1 MDRGGVVDRVGYL
14 FLRRSGFAASP
25 RVMWFLRRAEHG
37 ACAGVVGGSDVGER
51 RERKIDRGG
60 VVDRVGYLFLR
71 RSGFAASPQSH
82 PWDLNPRPAL
92 YESAALP
99 LS

>member
-1 MDRGGVVDRVGYL
+1 MRDATTSADGARGASCDSDTGGKESGGVDRGD
-14 FLRRSGFAASP
+14 
-25 RVMWFLRRAEHG
+25 
-37 ACAGVVGGSDVGER
+37 DVH
-51 RERKIDRGG
+51 RGRG
-60 VVDRVGYLFLR
+60 PFLR